1 MNNTCKM
8 DDALALCNS
17 LIKWLQ
23 SLEIQGPQQNAIE
36 ISDGVAVAN
45 ALSQICPEY
54 FNQTWLSKIKID
66 VGTNWRLKVSNLK
79 KIVEKVIEYYQD
91 ELNLNVLDIAKPD
104 VSKIGESANSMEL
117 GKLLQLVLGCAVNS
131 EKKQEYYI
139 TRIMAMEESVQQSI
153 MQAIQS
159 LDEATRGR
167 GPFSL
172 PELADPTRIQ
182 RLNSDLEDANE
193 ARENLA
199 QRCHELEIQVQALT
213 EEKLLLQNER
223 DQIQRTAELRSADLR
238 RQIDHVKED
247 LYKVETA
254 RDDYCIKVS
263 EYEKQITSLQSRID
277 ELQYAAEKAVQLKD
291 EVDALTETAEK
302 VHAMELQ
309 LASYKKKLEEYA
321 DLKKQMK
328 ILEDK
333 NSEYY
338 QQNMNY
344 EEEVKKSIVYKSQID
359 IYKKQLI
366 ELNKKLDD
374 EIQKVDKAEF
384 ENKKLETKLLA
395 FQRERDTLLAERD
408 LLKETNEELRCGTRI
423 PLDNSV
429 GDVARELAAPELRER
444 VAFLEKEN
452 RSLRSATN
460 TMNTDSA
467 ATTALL
473 EEWNQRQEEL
483 RVQLRAKNQKV
494 LELQAKLDEVNSN
507 GDTNALKQKCASLQE
522 ALNNKEIELQTI
534 NDRHKKSLEKAREII
549 NSMQPRVSNE
559 DVVLARN
566 NERNN
571 IQPQNGVMKD
581 AEARLLTTAFLNLGE
596 TCQREAVDARLA
608 LLSAGQGHTFLSRQR
623 QPTPRRPYN
632 RLK

>member
-1 MNNTCKM
+1 M
-8 DDALALCNS
+8 
-17 LIKWLQ
+17 
-23 SLEIQGPQQNAIE
+23 
-36 ISDGVAVAN
+36 
-45 ALSQICPEY
+45 
-54 FNQTWLSKIKID
+54 
-66 VGTNWRLKVSNLK
+66 
-79 KIVEKVIEYYQD
+79 
-91 ELNLNVLDIAKPD
+91 
-104 VSKIGESANSMEL
+104 
-117 GKLLQLVLGCAVNS
+117 
-131 EKKQEYYI
+131 
-139 TRIMAMEESVQQSI
+139 
-153 MQAIQS
+153 
-159 LDEATRGR
+159 
-167 GPFSL
+167 
-172 PELADPTRIQ
+172 
-182 RLNSDLEDANE
+182 
-193 ARENLA
+193 
-199 QRCHELEIQVQALT
+199 
-213 EEKLLLQNER
+213 
-223 DQIQRTAELRSADLR
+223 
-238 RQIDHVKED
+238 
-247 LYKVETA
+247 
-254 RDDYCIKVS
+254 
-263 EYEKQITSLQSRID
+263 
-277 ELQYAAEKAVQLKD
+277 
-291 EVDALTETAEK
+291 
-302 VHAMELQ
+302 HAMELQ
-309 LASYKKKLEEYA
+309 LSSYKKKLEEYA

-333 NSEYY
+333 NLEYY

-423 PLDNSV
+423 PPDNSV

-460 TMNTDSA
+460 TINTDSA

-483 RVQLRAKNQKV
+483 RLQLRAKNQKV

-566 NERNN
+566 NDRNN

-581 AEARLLTTAFLNLGE
+581 AEARLLTSAYLNLGE